1 MSIKLGQVGYNV
13 SVNQNYVAAW
23 QALLWDLK
31 NASKSVAEI
40 LAEGYTA
47 DVFKTLIA
55 ANATYQTAND
65 ASTALTTTY
74 FTDSATGKY
83 ADEETARLAVA
94 TNATL
99 QLTALTTY
107 ISAWLTVINCA
118 TKNSGDPEVFY
129 NFVSTDMNLFLS
141 AFNTLVDALDDA
153 YTQFKGLTDTT
164 QKYTDT
170 SLATIATTT
179 IPASA
184 VALGTISQKMY
195 RAAADL
201 QAAILITSATETVAI
216 PSQVNV
222 AKAVTVLTT
231 ITTASTGSIAL
242 FETANT
248 AVFTGL
254 NTLIA

>member
-40 LAEGYTA
+40 LAEAHTTDA
-47 DVFKTLIA
+47 FKVLLA
-55 ANATYQTAND
+55 ANTTYQTAND
-65 ASTALTTTY
+65 VSTALTTTY
-74 FTDSATGKY
+74 FNDSATGKY
-83 ADEETARLAVA
+83 SEEEAARTAIA

-99 QLTALTTY
+99 QLTALTAY

-118 TKNSGDPEVFY
+118 TKNSGDKEVFY
-129 NFVSTDMNLFLS
+129 NFVSNDMNLFLS

-170 SLATIATTT
+170 SLATMATTT

-184 VALGTISQKMY
+184 AALGTISQKMY

-201 QAAILITSATETVAI
+201 QAAILITSATETIAI
-216 PSQVNV
+216 PTQVNV
-222 AKAVTVLTT
+222 AKAVAVLTT
-231 ITTASTGSIAL
+231 ITTASSGSIAL

-254 NTLIA
+254 NTAIA

>member
-13 SVNQNYVAAW
+13 FLNQNYVAAW
-23 QALLWDLK
+23 QAFLWDLK

-40 LAEGYTA
+40 LGEAYTTDA
-47 DVFKTLIA
+47 FKVLLA
-55 ANATYQTAND
+55 ANTTYQTAND
-65 ASTALTTTY
+65 VSTVLTTNY
-74 FTDSATGKY
+74 FTDCTTGKY
-83 ADEETARLAVA
+83 SDEETSRALIA
-94 TNATL
+94 TNATV
-99 QLTALTTY
+99 QLTALTAF
-107 ISAWLTVINCA
+107 INAWLTVINCA
-118 TKNSGDPEVFY
+118 TKNSGDKEVFY
-129 NFVSTDMNLFLS
+129 NFVSNDMNLFLS

-170 SLATIATTT
+170 SLATLSTTT
-179 IPASA
+179 IPAAA

-216 PSQVNV
+216 PTQVNV
-222 AKAVTVLTT
+222 AKAIAVLQA
-231 ITTASTGSIAL
+231 ITKASDGSIAL

-248 AVFTGL
+248 AVFTAL
-254 NTLIA
+254 NTAIA